1 MNTLIYIYT
10 ENIHIY
16 IIHVPDLHSQ
26 RDTVILSTHCPKQ
39 ATPTPLPLFCKKWEL
54 FDTKIYVKESR
65 TLIRRK

>member
-16 IIHVPDLHSQ
+16 IIHVP
-26 RDTVILSTHCPKQ
+26 DTVILSTHCPKQ